1 MSTMNISLPPKLR
14 EFVEQQVE
22 SGRYS
27 TASEYV
33 RELIRSDEKR
43 RAQEK
48 LEAML
53 LEGVHSGEPIQADAV
68 YWQSKTRR
76 LQDRAG
82 ASMSDE
88 ASRA

>member
-33 RELIRSDEKR
+33 RELIRNDDKR
-43 RAQEK
+43 QAQQK
-48 LEAML
+48 LEEML
-53 LEGVHSGEPIQADAV
+53 LEGVRSGEPIPVDDH
-68 YWQSKTRR
+68 YWAEKRRR
-76 LQDRAG
+76 LLDKAEAQAG
-82 ASMSDE
+82 GGSQ
-88 ASRA
+88 

>member
-1 MSTMNISLPPKLR
+1 MSTMNISLPPRLR

-48 LEAML
+48 LEEML
-53 LEGVHSGEPIQADAV
+53 LEGVNSGPAIEVNPQFWQDKLRRLKDKIDPASSGERP
-68 YWQSKTRR
+68 
-76 LQDRAG
+76 RA
-82 ASMSDE
+82 
-88 ASRA
+88 